1 MKLAMLLGRFVCGTF
16 LIVFIS
22 CTTLLTE
29 TSSTGVGTKH
39 SDARRQI
46 VGQWQGLHHVRAFYA
61 DGSFF
66 IDPEPE
72 GRPVG
77 KWRIK
82 GKLLIIQLPGGTT
95 ERVEQILK
103 LTRSEMEVSADGRR
117 YAYKRITHY

>member
-1 MKLAMLLGRFVCGTF
+1 MKLETLLGRSCYGIF

-29 TSSTGVGTKH
+29 ASSTGVGIKH
-39 SDARRQI
+39 SDAGRQI
-46 VGQWQGLHHVRAFYA
+46 VGQWRGLHHVRAFYA

-82 GKLLIIQLPGGTT
+82 GKLLIIQLPGKTT
-95 ERVEQILK
+95 ERVEQILR
-103 LTRSEMEVSADGRR
+103 LTRSEMEVTANGKR
-117 YAYKRITHY
+117 YSYKRITHY